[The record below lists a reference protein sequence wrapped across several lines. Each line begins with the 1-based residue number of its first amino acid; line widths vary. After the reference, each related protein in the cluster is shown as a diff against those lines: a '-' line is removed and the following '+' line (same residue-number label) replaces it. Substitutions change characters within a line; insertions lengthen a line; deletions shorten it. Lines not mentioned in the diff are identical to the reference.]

1 MEPRKFAA
9 ILSSLISQLILLL
22 LLILPSNS
30 NHSFFNSNSTLIV
43 HHVLLSHQIAASLSS
58 STRRNKKR
66 PRTDPYPVRTGLF
79 IRSPDSFV
87 LCFKMKSST
96 FEWLAGLLEP
106 LLDCRDPLPL
116 NLTAGSRLGIG
127 LFRLAKGL
135 DYPEISTRFGVPVS
149 VAKFCVK
156 QLCRVLCTNFRFWIS
171 FPNPNE
177 LGSVSQEIEGLTSLP
192 HCCGVLHCTRFEVVS
207 PRDPPSPP
215 SPVAAQLVVDS
226 SCRILSVAAGF
237 FGRKSNSRILKS
249 SSLFQ
254 DIEEG
259 TLLNSP
265 PVKAMNNGVEVDVKQ
280 YLVGGGEGYPLLPW
294 LMVPFTAEEAAAG
307 SNEESFNVAIDV
319 TKIPAIR
326 TAASLRNWGVLDGPV
341 LEEVKVAVAYIGACS
356 ILHNGLLMREDFS
369 ALAGEIEGYQLQQQ
383 RYKEFCRLD
392 LENDD
397 SITEKALVIRSTL
410 ATMVK
415 KNS

>member
-30 NHSFFNSNSTLIV
+30 SHSFFNSNSTLIV

-66 PRTDPYPVRTGLF
+66 PRTDPDPGPDRFIYSEPRLICPMLQNEILHVRVARRPPRATPRLQGPSAAQPHRWLPPRHRPLPPRQRIGLPRNIYPVRGSGF
-79 IRSPDSFV
+79 RRKV
-87 LCFKMKSST
+87 LREAALQGSLHQF
-96 FEWLAGLLEP
+96 P
-106 LLDCRDPLPL
+106 VLDLV
-116 NLTAGSRLGIG
+116 
-127 LFRLAKGL
+127 
-135 DYPEISTRFGVPVS
+135 PESERARFGFARIRRPHRS
-149 VAKFCVK
+149 
-156 QLCRVLCTNFRFWIS
+156 
-171 FPNPNE
+171 
-177 LGSVSQEIEGLTSLP
+177 P
-192 HCCGVLHCTRFEVVS
+192 HCCGVLHYTRFEVVS

-249 SSLFQ
+249 SLFQ

-294 LMVPFTAEEAAAG
+294 LMVPFAAEEAAAG

-369 ALAGEIEGYQLQQQ
+369 ALAGEMEGYQLQQQ
-383 RYKEFCRLD
+383 RYREFCRLD

-410 ATMVK
+410 VTMVK